1 MRVFVTG
8 SSGLVGH
15 AAVRELARRGHEVIA
30 QYRGREPELPP
41 GVRGTRLD
49 LSEPE
54 AVVGP
59 LLELFP
65 DVIVN
70 AAAVSNPAD
79 CEADPAGA
87 EKLNVQLPRRLA
99 EVGNHLS
106 ARLYHLST
114 DLVFDGR
121 EGGYRSTDA
130 PGPAGLYGQLK
141 LMAEREVL
149 RAGGGCATVLRIAI
163 VTGNSP
169 SGARSVHERLFEA
182 WAAGRRP
189 TLFTDEV
196 RQPVAA
202 DNIAE
207 LLTEL
212 AERPKLRGIFHWAGQ
227 EALTRYGMGRR
238 IAAHFGLPEDW
249 VEAASMKDDPA
260 HAARPANLTLN
271 LYPLVSK
278 VRTPLLDFA
287 RQLELMEVPPR
298 HAGWYARH
306 AKGGGRGGE
315 GPPRERFVRGVDF

>member
-212 AERPKLRGIFHWAGQ
+212 AERPKLRGGLDEGRSRARRTPGEPDAQSLPAGLQ
-227 EALTRYGMGRR
+227 G
-238 IAAHFGLPEDW
+238 
-249 VEAASMKDDPA
+249 A
-260 HAARPANLTLN
+260 HAAAGLRAAVGADGGAPAACRVVC
-271 LYPLVSK
+271 P
-278 VRTPLLDFA
+278 A
-287 RQLELMEVPPR
+287 RQGR
-298 HAGWYARH
+298 RARRRGAAAGAVR
-306 AKGGGRGGE
+306 AGGGFLKGKARSSA
-315 GPPRERFVRGVDF
+315 PREVGLVCARLDG